1 MDATMKRILSA
12 ALLVAL
18 VGAAGWTQTLQASP
32 GPSAYS
38 LERQR
43 DLFASGAIGAY
54 AKENV
59 GSLTLARLANGIPV
73 VVRKSGANR
82 ILGIK
87 AVLLGHVAN
96 TPLEKAGLEA
106 VTLTMLAKGSA
117 AYPYAEV
124 QRLLFERSASL
135 GASVAGFDQTSFDLA
150 VLDTYFDEM
159 FAVWADAFLHP
170 SWNADEFPKVMNN
183 LRMAKQQAENDPYTV
198 AVTTVNERFFAGHPY
213 AANWEGAGSSLNTIV
228 LDDVKRYWQ
237 DTFTAGRLMIV
248 AVGSFDIP
256 KLLGQLN
263 ATFGKMPAAAYARPA
278 VPEFAGRVKADVI
291 LEMFPESEGVAYV
304 RGNFALPSPDHPD
317 YPALVVAFTL
327 LDDVLFEIVRTRNG
341 ACYSAWSRVHGFTAG
356 YGSIVVY
363 RTSVPG
369 KVKRMIDESI
379 GVLLDGR
386 CLSGRVSASAEGK
399 SGIGG
404 SAEEAPSGVVV
415 PKVQTGGSFVPIAE
429 ALPYYKRQFVT
440 GFYEGQQT
448 NLQVADQIASSVV
461 YRGDYRSWLLFLDR
475 INAVTPADIVRVARQ
490 YLSDNPTLW
499 VVVGSQDL
507 LDTVRRE
514 DFLSFT
520 GK

>member
-1 MDATMKRILSA
+1 MNAAKKRILSIC
-12 ALLVAL
+12 LLAAL
-18 VGAAGWTQTLQASP
+18 VGAAGWSQAWTLDK
-32 GPSAYS
+32 
-38 LERQR
+38 QR

-73 VVRKSGANR
+73 VVRKSDANR

-106 VTLTMLAKGSA
+106 ITLTMLAKGSA

-124 QRLLFERSASL
+124 QRLQFERSASI
-135 GASVAGFDQTSFDLA
+135 GPAVAGFDETSFDLNA
-150 VLDTYFDEM
+150 LDTYFDEM

-170 SWNADEFPKVMNN
+170 SWNTEEFPRVMNN
-183 LRMAKQQAENDPYTV
+183 LRMARQQAENDPYSL
-198 AVTTVNERFFAGHPY
+198 AVKTVNERFFAGHPY
-213 AANWEGAGSSLNTIV
+213 AANWEGAGSSLNTIA
-228 LDDVKRYWQ
+228 LDDVKRYWT

-263 ATFGKMPAAAYARPA
+263 ATFGKMPASVYARPA
-278 VPEFAGRVKADVI
+278 VQGFAGRVTPDVI
-291 LEMFPESEGVAYV
+291 LQEFPESEGVAYV

-327 LDDVLFEIVRTRNG
+327 LDDVLFEIVRTKNG
-341 ACYSAWSRVHGFTAG
+341 ACYSAWSHVHGFTAG
-356 YGSIVVY
+356 YGSLVVY

-369 KVKRMIDESI
+369 AVKRMIDESI
-379 GVLLDGR
+379 GVLLKGQ

-404 SAEEAPSGVVV
+404 SAEEAPAGVVV
-415 PKVQTGGSFVPIAE
+415 PKVQAGGSFVPIAE

-440 GFYEGQQT
+440 SFFEGQQT
-448 NLQVADQIASSVV
+448 NLQVADEIASSVV
-461 YRGDYRSWLLFLDR
+461 YRGDYRAWLLFLDR
-475 INAVTPADIVRVARQ
+475 VNAVTAADVVRVARQ
-490 YLSDNPTLW
+490 YLSNNPVLW
-499 VVVGSQDL
+499 IVTGSKDL
-507 LDTVRRE
+507 LDGVKRE
-514 DFLSFT
+514 DWLRFT
-520 GK
+520 GE

>member
-1 MDATMKRILSA
+1 MNAATKKIFSIALLA
-12 ALLVAL
+12 ALVA
-18 VGAAGWTQTLQASP
+18 AAGWSQAWTLD
-32 GPSAYS
+32 
-38 LERQR
+38 RQR
-43 DLFASGAIGAY
+43 DLFASGAVGAY

-59 GSLTLARLANGIPV
+59 GSLTLTRLANGIPV
-73 VVRKSGANR
+73 VVRKSDANR

-87 AVLLGHVAN
+87 AVLLGHVSN

-106 VTLTMLAKGSA
+106 VTLTMLGKGSA

-124 QRLLFERSASL
+124 QRLLFERSASV
-135 GASVAGFDQTSFDLA
+135 GPAVAGFDQASFDLD
-150 VLDTYFDEM
+150 VLDTYFDEL

-170 SWNADEFPKVMNN
+170 SWNTEEFPRVMNN
-183 LRMAKQQAENDPYTV
+183 LRMARQQAENDPFSL
-198 AVTTVNERFFAGHPY
+198 AVKTVNERFFAGHPY
-213 AANWEGAGSSLNTIV
+213 AANWEGAGTSLDTIA
-228 LDDVKRYWQ
+228 LDDVKRYWK
-237 DTFTAGRLMIV
+237 DTLIAGRLMIV

-256 KLLGQLN
+256 KLIGQLN
-263 ATFGKMPAAAYARPA
+263 ATFGKMPASAYTRPP
-278 VPEFAGRVKADVI
+278 VPGFAGRVKPDV
-291 LEMFPESEGVAYV
+291 LLQEFPESEGVAYV

-327 LDDVLFEIVRTRNG
+327 LDDVLFEIVRTKNG

-363 RTSVPG
+363 RTAVPG
-369 KVKRMIDESI
+369 AVKRMIDESI
-379 GVLLDGR
+379 GVLLKGQ

-404 SAEEAPSGVVV
+404 STEEAPSGVVV

-448 NLQVADQIASSVV
+448 NLQVADEIASSVV

-475 INAVTPADIVRVARQ
+475 VNAVTPADVERVARA
-490 YLSDNPTLW
+490 YLRDNPVLW
-499 VVVGSQDL
+499 AVVGSKDL
-507 LDTVRRE
+507 LDGVKRE
-514 DFLSFT
+514 EWLRFT
-520 GK
+520 GE